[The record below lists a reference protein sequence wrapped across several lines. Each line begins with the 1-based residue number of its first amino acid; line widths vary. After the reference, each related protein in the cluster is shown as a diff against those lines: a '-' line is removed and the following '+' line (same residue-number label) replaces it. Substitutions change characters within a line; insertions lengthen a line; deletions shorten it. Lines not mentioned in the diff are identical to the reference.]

1 MSAIGELDTGCHEA
15 HCPVQRLK
23 MPDSH
28 SPSLLWFYGIVVLT
42 TLVNE
47 TEGNGYWE
55 NIGKILLPQK
65 RENMKTYAML

>member
-1 MSAIGELDTGCHEA
+1 MFSLIDLQFRRGDIYNEMSAIGELDTGYHEA

-47 TEGNGYWE
+47 TEGNGY
-55 NIGKILLPQK
+55 
-65 RENMKTYAML
+65 